1 MPDLAQR
8 RADVPALAGARRIDD
23 RVLVVC
29 GLAWAAGLIH
39 VQAAITHLDGHPVQ
53 AVLFELLACAQLVWG
68 VVVYRWPT
76 RRWLTAGAVA
86 SVGVAAVW
94 ALSRTVGLPIGSGAW
109 TPEAVGALDVIATAD
124 ELLVAIVAVSLR
136 AGRRPAR
143 APVIAAG
150 VLLVVLSSIVLVT
163 GSHAH

>member
-1 MPDLAQR
+1 
-8 RADVPALAGARRIDD
+8 
-23 RVLVVC
+23 
-29 GLAWAAGLIH
+29 
-39 VQAAITHLDGHPVQ
+39 
-53 AVLFELLACAQLVWG
+53 
-68 VVVYRWPT
+68 
-76 RRWLTAGAVA
+76 VA
-86 SVGVAAVW
+86 SVGVAVVW

-150 VLLVVLSSIVLVT
+150 VLLVVLSSLVLVT